1 MSANIPPV
9 GAPEPERKQKSHIA
23 ERLAG
28 PKAFIGAIVT
38 IAAVWF
44 IIANNSKV
52 RIHLWFTWVSARLW
66 LVLLL
71 TFLAG
76 ALVGFLMARRQ
87 KKAKRKEQERER

>member
-9 GAPEPERKQKSHIA
+9 GSPEPERKRGPRLA
-23 ERLAG
+23 ERLAT
-28 PKAFIGAIVT
+28 PKVFIGGIVT

-44 IIANNSKV
+44 IIANNAHV
-52 RIHLWFTWVSARLW
+52 RIHLWVVWISARLW

-76 ALVGFLMARRQ
+76 SLVGFLTGRRR
-87 KKAKRKEQERER
+87 RKGERR